1 MKVIYI
7 SDNPNHPGQQKLV
20 ESLNRHGWEHHHIH
34 SAFRGLGFKIT
45 ELANYLRRSG
55 DEEFIMMDAF
65 DTYCVAPPSEWEMHT
80 ERLVVSGEKQC
91 YPHPWKSN
99 YFIHASPWRYVNSGQ
114 IYGNSKYFL
123 DLAQRFPFPEAENDQ
138 EWYTDMAI
146 KGAIDIDYKC
156 VVFQSIAFEEPGQL
170 TFSPGE
176 RRVINEVYQTRPIFI
191 HGNGKTD
198 MTKVYQL

>member
-1 MKVIYI
+1 MRVLYI
-7 SDNPNHPGQQKLV
+7 SDNPNHPGQLKLV
-20 ESLNRHGWEHHHIH
+20 ESLNRHGWDHHYIY

-80 ERLVVSGEKQC
+80 DKVITSGEKQC
-91 YPHPWKSN
+91 WPNADLSK

-114 IYGNSKYFL
+114 VYGNTKYFL
-123 DLAQRFPFPEAENDQ
+123 DLFDNNPCADEYDDQ
-138 EWYTDMAI
+138 LWYTEWAM

-156 VVFQSIAFEEPGQL
+156 KAFQSIAFEEPGQL
-170 TFSPGE
+170 TYSPGE
-176 RRVINEVYQTRPIFI
+176 RRVINEVYMTRPIFI

-198 MTKVYQL
+198 MSKVYIL

>member
-1 MKVIYI
+1 MKVLYI
-7 SDNPNHPGQQKLV
+7 SDNPNHPGQLKLV
-20 ESLNRHGWEHHHIH
+20 ESLNRHGWEHHYIY

-80 ERLVVSGEKQC
+80 GKVITSGEKQC
-91 YPHPWKSN
+91 WPNADLSK
-99 YFIHASPWRYVNSGQ
+99 YFIHSSPWRYVNSGQ
-114 IYGNSKYFL
+114 VYGNTKYFL
-123 DLAQRFPFPEAENDQ
+123 ELFDHNPCSDEYDDQ
-138 EWYTDMAI
+138 LWYTEWAMN
-146 KGAIDIDYKC
+146 GAIDIDYKC
-156 VVFQSIAFEEPGQL
+156 KVFQSIAFEEQGQL
-170 TFSPGE
+170 TYSPGE
-176 RRVINEVYQTRPIFI
+176 RRIINEVYMTRPIFI